1 MKKAVTFLLL
11 VSVIISCKKKPSDI
25 ELLTEG
31 VSYQMALY
39 RKQQVKNVVYRL
51 DFNIPEKKTE
61 TIPAKLQLDVTIE
74 NLKKDLYLDFN
85 EQTSKLKRI
94 KVNGVLSHLL
104 KLSIK
109 F

>member
-39 RKQQVKNVVYRL
+39 RKQQVKNVV
-51 DFNIPEKKTE
+51 
-61 TIPAKLQLDVTIE
+61 
-74 NLKKDLYLDFN
+74 
-85 EQTSKLKRI
+85 
-94 KVNGVLSHLL
+94 
-104 KLSIK
+104 
-109 F
+109 